1 MPQRCRVPSGV
12 PDVVKPEGSDGA
24 QARWIAI
31 ADHLAADIRAVLSGL
46 VRAVDHIGSSS
57 VPGRERFCLRGPFP
71 APDAYRRIPS
81 ASAALVGERNRFTA
95 HPRKSTPSP
104 PAALYGPL
112 RGRPRSRAK
121 AYA

>member
-1 MPQRCRVPSGV
+1 M

-57 VPGRERFCLRGPFP
+57 VPGRERLCLRGPFP

-81 ASAALVGERNRFTA
+81 ASAALVGER
-95 HPRKSTPSP
+95 K
-104 PAALYGPL
+104 
-112 RGRPRSRAK
+112 RAK
-121 AYA
+121 ATLYRAPQKVNAQPSGRPLWALER